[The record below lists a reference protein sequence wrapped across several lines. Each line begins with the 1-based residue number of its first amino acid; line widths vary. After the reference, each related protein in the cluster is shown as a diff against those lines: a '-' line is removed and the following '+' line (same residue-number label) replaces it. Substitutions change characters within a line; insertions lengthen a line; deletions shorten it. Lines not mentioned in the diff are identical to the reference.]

1 MNLIIKYSY
10 LKTIAVLSI
19 LFVFSCSQKKQVQ
32 ALDKN
37 ALYLPIPLSV
47 NHPIDNKAN
56 QDKIELGKLLFYDPI
71 LSGNKDVAC
80 ATCHHPEFGYAESL
94 DLSIGVNG
102 QGLGPTRKFNKGN
115 KIPRTQRNAP
125 TILNVAFNGM
135 DINGNYNSL
144 KSPMFWDARANS
156 LEEQSLM
163 PIVSFEEM
171 RGPHFSEA
179 VILDTIVKR
188 LKNIPEYVHLFE
200 KAFRNKKAISAITI
214 SKAIACFERTL
225 ITNNSRFDQYLR
237 GDKNALSQGEL
248 DGFELFKK
256 AKCHTCH
263 NGPMFSD
270 YKMHV
275 LGLADNNKLKA
286 SDSGFKQTY
295 AFRTPTLRNLRH
307 TAPYM
312 HNGTKESLIKV
323 LEFYEDIS
331 SGNSKNPNI
340 PDTEIDSLVKD
351 SPLKVQDMSL
361 IISFLNSLNSEDF
374 DKSIPTE
381 VPSKLQVGGNIL

>member
-1 MNLIIKYSY
+1 MRGIVSRRARSASSAVHSIATGFEASACSRTSSITLTGII
-10 LKTIAVLSI
+10 SI
-19 LFVFSCSQKKQVQ
+19 LFFT
-32 ALDKN
+32 
-37 ALYLPIPLSV
+37 
-47 NHPIDNKAN
+47 
-56 QDKIELGKLLFYDPI
+56 
-71 LSGNKDVAC
+71 LSGISAKS
-80 ATCHHPEFGYAESL
+80 FSF
-94 DLSIGVNG
+94 SS
-102 QGLGPTRKFNKGN
+102 GPSTSY
-115 KIPRTQRNAP
+115 AP
-125 TILNVAFNGM
+125 TKEVVHENDYNID
-135 DINGNYNSL
+135 DIVG
-144 KSPMFWDARANS
+144 
-156 LEEQSLM
+156 
-163 PIVSFEEM
+163 
-171 RGPHFSEA
+171 
-179 VILDTIVKR
+179 
-188 LKNIPEYVHLFE
+188 YVH
-200 KAFRNKKAISAITI
+200 S
-214 SKAIACFERTL
+214 
-225 ITNNSRFDQYLR
+225 
-237 GDKNALSQGEL
+237 
-248 DGFELFKK
+248 FELFKK